1 MEVPEE
7 KIDKILNK
15 LDKIFDILEQIK
27 TKETIIMG
35 DLDAL
40 EAQVTA
46 NVTVEQS
53 AITLIQGI
61 AAQLAAI
68 INDPAAI
75 AAMVTQLNTSAA
87 ALAAAVA
94 ANTPASAKK

>member
-1 MEVPEE
+1 MEVPEK